1 MHAGGMT
8 REQAYDSARRA
19 FYALRH
25 KEDVERRVA
34 QEEAR
39 MVGAYF
45 GANAI
50 QANMHQEDQAY
61 EWWKKWAARQS
72 TKMDALAASRMT
84 VGFGADEGQ
93 DTPGQD
99 GAPLAE

>member
-1 MHAGGMT
+1 MT
-8 REQAYDSARRA
+8 RDQAYDSARRA

-45 GANAI
+45 GLNAI
-50 QANMHQEDQAY
+50 QANMQQEDKAY

-72 TKMDALAASRMT
+72 AKMDALAVSRTT
-84 VGFGADEGQ
+84 VAFGPEESQNQEG
-93 DTPGQD
+93 PAQD
-99 GAPLAE
+99 GLPLAE